1 MARLVWFVLNDGRSL
16 VAGAGAA
23 TRESLVSALSR
34 PGTRLTL
41 TTEGSIVEEIASDD
55 VRDFVVFDAK
65 SSMSHPASIYDLQH
79 VR

>member
-65 SSMSHPASIYDLQH
+65 SSLSHPASIYDLQH